1 MNNPQAHS
9 QGGKHPGGW
18 VAALWIDDSTSTQ
31 GSVTGRRRR
40 PPRVHRTVFAE
51 TLQSA
56 GYRVLA
62 TSVTLVEGIATIE
75 QLHPDVV
82 VLDRNLPDGDGLAAL
97 ERIRHSAPATRV
109 LMLTSSNDREVLR
122 AALAAGC
129 DGYVTKSR
137 GITEVLAAIAGII
150 RGETPVSTDLGPSNQ
165 QETEC
170 RTPSLT
176 ARETEVLNLVRAGM
190 TNREISEKLYLS
202 VNTVRNHVAHILDKL
217 GARSKLEAV
226 AIGRRMGLW
235 RTSPDTD

>member
-9 QGGKHPGGW
+9 QGENTL
-18 VAALWIDDSTSTQ
+18 AAGSPRFGSTIAPAHKEVSLVVVDDH
-31 GSVTGRRRR
+31 
-40 PPRVHRTVFAE
+40 RVFTELFSE

-137 GITEVLAAIAGII
+137 GITEVLAAVAGII